1 LKVLAPFKPKIYSV
15 KFELDKLKNIIIPAA
30 RDELLPRFTRVERQ
44 HKLDGSVL
52 TEADLA
58 CQQSIAEQLQQQ
70 WPDTVFLGEEMTA
83 EQQREL
89 LKSDQPVWCLDPL
102 DGTSNFASGIPYFC
116 VSLALIQDGRVVLG
130 VVYDP
135 LRDEYFAAD
144 QEQGATFNGEALVVA
159 KTDLSLKQTTAIIDF
174 KRLTPEL
181 ASRIVGD
188 IPYASQRSFGSVAL
202 DWCWLALGRGHVYL
216 HGRSNIWDY
225 AAGNFIFNKAGGCSC
240 TLEGE
245 SIFINE
251 LVPRSSVGAVD
262 EVLFKAWASW
272 IGINNK

>member
-1 LKVLAPFKPKIYSV
+1 MTYDLTILKK
-15 KFELDKLKNIIIPAA
+15 IIITAA
-30 RDELLPRFTRVERQ
+30 REELLSRFTKVERYQ
-44 HKLDGSVL
+44 KADGSIL

-58 CQQSIAEQLQQQ
+58 CQQTIAEQLQQE
-70 WPDTVFLGEEMTA
+70 WPDTVFLGEEMSA

-89 LKSDQPVWCLDPL
+89 FKSDQPVWCLDPL

-116 VSLALIQDGRVVLG
+116 VSLALIQDGQVVLG

-135 LRDEYFAAD
+135 MRDEYFAAD
-144 QEQGATFNGEALVVA
+144 QEQGATFNGEPLVVA
-159 KTDLSLKQTTAIIDF
+159 TTGLNLRQTTAIIDF
-174 KRLTPEL
+174 KRLTPAL
-181 ASRIVGD
+181 ATRLVSD

-225 AAGNFIFNKAGGCSC
+225 AAGNYIFNKAGGHSC

-245 SIFINE
+245 DIFINE
-251 LVPRSSVGAVD
+251 LTPRSSVGAVD
-262 EVLFKAWASW
+262 DVLFKEWTSW
-272 IGINNK
+272 IGVSG